1 MRPVTFG
8 EEEEQVSNTE
18 VTQKSSN
25 KKGGWSFADIG
36 SCYDFLRA
44 DESNFET
51 LRRCLY
57 ELRGIDSRTIR
68 FKKDWRCS
76 VCFANLSSKRNFQ
89 IYYEDLHKETR
100 YDVGWY
106 PDMPLPKYTVME
118 NPWFNYNYDVPA
130 AGFKMRTQVKPEEH
144 AVFKETFSRLTIIP
158 PVKTESVLQQE
169 NLLEMLKKQTP
180 KKQKQYKSARM
191 SVAPPTLNDL

>member
-1 MRPVTFG
+1 MVAKNRLLKAETGSKNLAKNKVMATFTSLTTGKVKSYNKKMPLQMRPVTFG

-44 DESNFET
+44 DESN
-51 LRRCLY
+51 RRCLY

-118 NPWFNYNYDVPA
+118 NP
-130 AGFKMRTQVKPEEH
+130 
-144 AVFKETFSRLTIIP
+144 
-158 PVKTESVLQQE
+158 
-169 NLLEMLKKQTP
+169 
-180 KKQKQYKSARM
+180 
-191 SVAPPTLNDL
+191 